1 MAKFEICNDES
12 GKMTWEL
19 RAKNGQLV
27 AYGGEN
33 RRTKVDGRL
42 GIRFAKIIAED
53 AKVTNCS

>member
-12 GKMTWEL
+12 GEMTWEL

-27 AYGGEN
+27 ASGGEH
-33 RRTKVDGRL
+33 RKTKVDDVL
-42 GIRFAKIIAED
+42 GVRFAKIIAHD